1 MAATHS
7 RPVEDPGSEP
17 TRSRSDRCS
26 GRFKCLLASIWPKL
40 NGLAVALVISSGI
53 VAMWKPQAA
62 VAQSS
67 TNGSVIATGAEVLVR
82 SGFAALD
89 GKRVGLIT
97 NQTGRVGD
105 RHLVDLLAEAGNVR
119 LTAIF
124 APEHGFRGSV
134 EAGEKVADRIDK
146 KTGIQVH
153 SLYGATRKP
162 TPAMLRDLDV
172 LVFDIQDIG
181 VRFYTY
187 ISTMGLAMQAAA
199 AQGIPFL
206 VLDRPNPLGGRYVSG
221 FVLNSRYISFV
232 GQYPIPI
239 VHGLTV
245 GELALMIKGEAWLP
259 GLDGLDLIIGKMEG
273 WRRDMRWH
281 DLGREWVAT
290 SPNIPSYGSALLY
303 PGIGI
308 VGETAVNEG
317 RGTDEPFTR
326 FGAPWL
332 DADAMADQLMSLGL
346 PGVRFEAMVYTPRS
360 IAGVATN
367 PRYLNER
374 VNAVRVIVTDAGAV
388 TPLEIGIQA
397 LSLLVVE
404 ARRAGVGTFFPKRRM
419 FQLIAGDRRLYNQLT
434 AEWSGSRI
442 IAGWTGELERFKSK
456 RRTYLLY

>member
-1 MAATHS
+1 MTLVVSGGLFAMSNSAA
-7 RPVEDPGSEP
+7 V
-17 TRSRSDRCS
+17 
-26 GRFKCLLASIWPKL
+26 
-40 NGLAVALVISSGI
+40 
-53 VAMWKPQAA
+53 

-67 TNGSVIATGAEVLVR
+67 ANGSVVATGAEVLVR
-82 SGFAALD
+82 SGFAAVD

-134 EAGEKVADRIDK
+134 EAGERVADRIDK
-146 KTGIQVH
+146 KTGVQVH

-162 TPAMLRDLDV
+162 TPAMLRDVDV

-199 AQGIPFL
+199 AKGIPFL

-221 FVLNSRYISFV
+221 FVLNSRYTSFV

-245 GELALMIKGEAWLP
+245 GELAAMIKGEAWLP
-259 GLDGLDLIIGKMEG
+259 GLDRLDLIIGKMEG
-273 WRRDMRWH
+273 WRRDMRWP

-290 SPNIPSYGSALLY
+290 SPNIPYYGSALLY

-317 RGTDEPFTR
+317 RGTEAPFTR

-332 DADAMADQLMSLGL
+332 DADAMADRLMSLGL
-346 PGVRFEAMVYTPRS
+346 PGVRFEAIVYTPRS

-367 PRYLNER
+367 PRHLNER
-374 VNAVRVIVTDAGAV
+374 VKAVRVIVTDAGAV

-419 FQLIAGDRRLYNQLT
+419 FELIAGDRRLYNQLK
-434 AEWSGSRI
+434 AEWNGSRI
-442 IAGWTGELERFKSK
+442 IAGWSGEVDRFKKK
-456 RRTYLLY
+456 RLAYLLY